1 MKKLTTPKK
10 NSSRKTREITVFH
23 FPTGSAHVKSKLVIT
38 CQQTASVMIS
48 RHIQY
53 YSTGPQVGLKIQGGK
68 VVIQCLLKLKDLLL
82 FRNKK
87 NMAPLPPSGP
97 TALFLEAIINC
108 LCRVRRFVWQAK
120 MTNRKKSIKICVCV
134 HPPIYS
140 STTIRPPPLPAYSH
154 KNNFH
159 YY

>member
-1 MKKLTTPKK
+1 MLLPVIQFGFGLSTQYSVLI
-10 NSSRKTREITVFH
+10 NVLS
-23 FPTGSAHVKSKLVIT
+23 KSKSRNYVTWIADLTKSFLLVF
-38 CQQTASVMIS
+38 
-48 RHIQY
+48 RK
-53 YSTGPQVGLKIQGGK
+53 KIWLS
-68 VVIQCLLKLKDLLL
+68 CP
-82 FRNKK
+82 
-87 NMAPLPPSGP
+87 PLGP
-97 TALFLEAIINC
+97 TPLFLEAIINC

-140 STTIRPPPLPAYSH
+140 SDHLALPASH

>member
-1 MKKLTTPKK
+1 MPFEGEGFASIL
-10 NSSRKTREITVFH
+10 EQI
-23 FPTGSAHVKSKLVIT
+23 KS
-38 CQQTASVMIS
+38 
-48 RHIQY
+48 
-53 YSTGPQVGLKIQGGK
+53 G
-68 VVIQCLLKLKDLLL
+68 
-82 FRNKK
+82 
-87 NMAPLPPSGP
+87 PLPPSGP

-140 STTIRPPPLPAYSH
+140 STTIRPPPLPASH

>member
-10 NSSRKTREITVFH
+10 IHQEKLVKSLGFISSL
-23 FPTGSAHVKSKLVIT
+23 GSAHVKSKLVIT

-68 VVIQCLLKLKDLLL
+68 VVIQCLLKRGRIC
-82 FRNKK
+82 FYSGKK
-87 NMAPLPPSGP
+87 NLAPLPPSGP

-140 STTIRPPPLPAYSH
+140 STTPLPASH